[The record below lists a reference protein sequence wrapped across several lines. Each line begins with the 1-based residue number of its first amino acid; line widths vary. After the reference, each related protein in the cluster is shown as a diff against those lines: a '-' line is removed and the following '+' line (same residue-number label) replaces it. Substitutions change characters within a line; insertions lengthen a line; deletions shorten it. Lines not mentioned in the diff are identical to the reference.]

1 MIRLYPKNI
10 RIVNVKSEHVTS
22 GPEVK
27 IIKDSYSQ
35 VQLKSLHTTS

>member
-1 MIRLYPKNI
+1 MVRLYPKNI
-10 RIVNVKSEHVTS
+10 RIVNVKNDHVTS

-35 VQLKSLHTTS
+35 VHLKSHQTNS